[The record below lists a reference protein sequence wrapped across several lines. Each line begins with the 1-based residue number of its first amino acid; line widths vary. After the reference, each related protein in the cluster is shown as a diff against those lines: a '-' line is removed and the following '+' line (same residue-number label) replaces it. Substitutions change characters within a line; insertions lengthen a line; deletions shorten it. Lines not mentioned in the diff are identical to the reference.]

1 MAWFLQFRI
10 KSLTHALY
18 AGCRQPT
25 LGRVSHGRDYFSL
38 AYSALACMSNATLWS
53 AVFQSVRKSS

>member
-10 KSLTHALY
+10 KAWLTPLY
-18 AGCRQPT
+18 AGCRPPI
-25 LGRVSHGRDYFSL
+25 LGRMSDGRDYFSL
-38 AYSALACMSNATLWS
+38 AYSALACMSKATLWS